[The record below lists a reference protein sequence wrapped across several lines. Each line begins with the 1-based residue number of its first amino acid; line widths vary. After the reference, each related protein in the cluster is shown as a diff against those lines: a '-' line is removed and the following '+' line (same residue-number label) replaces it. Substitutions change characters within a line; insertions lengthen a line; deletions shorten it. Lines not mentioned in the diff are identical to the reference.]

1 LAPAVFAGVLSNS
14 HGTTGD
20 MTQPTLEGDAEPPRA
35 RADYRRIGSSRDR
48 RGVTIR
54 GLPIRR
60 WTDLYHRLLTISWGG
75 FLLLW
80 ICVYLAANLIFAT
93 LFWLDRGGLSGARPG
108 AFEDAFFFSVQTL
121 GTIGYGAIAPKSLFA
136 NTLVALE
143 SFFSFGVSALS
154 TGLIFA
160 RVSRP
165 TARVMFSR
173 HAVVTLVNGVQTL
186 MFRAANERRNQV
198 LEAEVTVTLARNMTT
213 LEGVTYKA
221 FQGLTLKRSRSP
233 FFALSW
239 TVMHAIDETSPLFGQ
254 TLDSL
259 IADKAEIVV
268 VLAGVDE
275 TLAQRIHARHSYLP
289 HEIVWDQRFA
299 DIIQIEDDGR
309 LVVEYGRFHD
319 LQD

>member
-1 LAPAVFAGVLSNS
+1 
-14 HGTTGD
+14 
-20 MTQPTLEGDAEPPRA
+20 MK
-35 RADYRRIGSSRDR
+35 ADYRRMLGSKNKLE
-48 RGVTIR
+48 VTIR
-54 GLPIRR
+54 GLRRRR
-60 WTDLYHRLLTISWGG
+60 WTDLYHQLLTVSWSR
-75 FLLLW
+75 FLLIW
-80 ICVYLAANLIFAT
+80 IAIYLAANLIFAT

-108 AFEDAFFFSVQTL
+108 SFEDAFFFSVQTL
-121 GTIGYGAIAPKSLFA
+121 GTIGYGVIAPKSHFA
-136 NTLVALE
+136 NALVAVE
-143 SFFSFGVSALS
+143 SFFSFGISALS

-198 LEAEVTVTLARNMTT
+198 LEAEVTVTLARNATT

-221 FQGLTLKRSRSP
+221 FQALELKRARSP

-239 TVMHAIDETSPLFGQ
+239 SVMHVIDETSPLFGQ
-254 TLDSL
+254 TLETL

-268 VLAGVDE
+268 ILAGVDE

-289 HEIVWDQRFA
+289 HEIVWDRRLA
-299 DIIQIEDDGR
+299 DIITIEDSGR
-309 LVVEYGRFHD
+309 PVVDYGRFHD
-319 LQD
+319 LEAE

>member
-1 LAPAVFAGVLSNS
+1 
-14 HGTTGD
+14 
-20 MTQPTLEGDAEPPRA
+20 MTQATEGEGGSPKRMK
-35 RADYRRIGSSRDR
+35 ADYRRMLGSKNKLE
-48 RGVTIR
+48 VTIR
-54 GLPIRR
+54 GLRRRR
-60 WTDLYHRLLTISWGG
+60 WTDLYHQLLTVSWSR
-75 FLLLW
+75 FLLIW
-80 ICVYLAANLIFAT
+80 IAIYLAANLIFAT

-108 AFEDAFFFSVQTL
+108 SFEDAFFFSVQTL
-121 GTIGYGAIAPKSLFA
+121 GTIGYGVIAPKSHFA
-136 NTLVALE
+136 NALVAVE
-143 SFFSFGVSALS
+143 SFFSFGISALS

-198 LEAEVTVTLARNMTT
+198 LEAEVTVTLARNATT

-221 FQGLTLKRSRSP
+221 FQALELKRARSP

-239 TVMHAIDETSPLFGQ
+239 SVMHVIDETSPLFGQ
-254 TLDSL
+254 TLETL

-268 VLAGVDE
+268 ILAGVDE

-289 HEIVWDQRFA
+289 HEIVWDRRLA
-299 DIIQIEDDGR
+299 DIITIEDSGR
-309 LVVEYGRFHD
+309 PVVDYGRFHD
-319 LQD
+319 LEAE

>member
-1 LAPAVFAGVLSNS
+1 
-14 HGTTGD
+14 
-20 MTQPTLEGDAEPPRA
+20 MTQLTEEAGASPAPMK
-35 RADYRRIGSSRDR
+35 ADYRRIGLSKGRLD
-48 RGVTIR
+48 VTIR
-54 GLPIRR
+54 GLRPRR
-60 WTDLYHRLLTISWGG
+60 WTDLYHQLLTLGWGG
-75 FLLLW
+75 FLLVWVL
-80 ICVYLAANLIFAT
+80 VYLAANLLFAT

-108 AFEDAFFFSVQTL
+108 SFEDAFFFSVQTL
-121 GTIGYGAIAPKSLFA
+121 GTIGYGVIAPKSRFA
-136 NTLVALE
+136 NALVGVE
-143 SFFSFGVSALS
+143 SFFSFGISALS

-173 HAVVTLVNGVQTL
+173 HAVVTPVDGVPTL
-186 MFRAANERRNQV
+186 IFRAANERRNQV
-198 LEAEVTVTLARNMTT
+198 LEAEVTVTLARNTTT

-221 FQGLTLKRSRSP
+221 FQALTLKRSRSP

-239 TVMHAIDETSPLFGQ
+239 SVMHAIDETSPLFGQ
-254 TLDSL
+254 TVETL

-289 HEIVWDQRFA
+289 HEVVWDRRLA
-299 DIIQIEDDGR
+299 DIITIDDDGR
-309 LVVEYGRFHD
+309 AVVEYGRFHD